1 MFEIVKSDKPVKKPF
16 QVKVN
21 GVYLRE
27 DSVRVNKFNG
37 RNWVNRIARF
47 ASESG
52 ARRFA
57 SVRTAQGVAA

>member
-21 GVYLRE
+21 GVFLR
-27 DSVRVNKFNG
+27 DDTARVNKFNG
-37 RNWVNRIARF
+37 RKWANRIARF
-47 ASESG
+47 ATEAG

-57 SVRTAQGVAA
+57 SVRVAQGVAA